1 MSPVGAHDVTPE
13 EAAAVEEQ
21 VAAQYA
27 SQVTSAGCACDD
39 PLDPGSY
46 SYDPW
51 ASSIVSS
58 GPNDSAA
65 GLLLAAARAGKLR
78 PFGFVEVKLPHRDL
92 IVTVLR
98 EPLQAMVDGEW
109 LALGVSGEEQ
119 KAICQVLGL
128 LPPTAEIVDAA
139 YEGAQ
144 FQIAG
149 KGLRRSD
156 ADDARMHSIGFAKA
170 HNANVRAAIAAKTD
184 DPDAVVRDWGKSLPI
199 HPKMLERG
207 FVEYG
212 WRGAD
217 GRPIQPLGSGGHNA
231 SYADYS
237 QLTENLCLPTARRVS
252 DESVTVDLFDEYKR
266 WFQGAAMAAIIDSYR
281 SPNAAPGMYAPVAQG
296 AWDTSLTSAGADDEE
311 EVLATWSWTIQ
322 YDTTERPARLVRTS
336 SGNIEIRFDAPDGRM
351 RQVPVDVAYQPP
363 RLDRIPAGLTN
374 LQSCGQEVAYAVRV
388 LLGYVLSHNLPLGT
402 VIPFYVEK
410 AYAARLEVHSNAPK
424 GLSTYA
430 GTPEGASA

>member
-1 MSPVGAHDVTPE
+1 MSPVAAHEVSPE
-13 EAAAVEEQ
+13 EAAAIEDQ

-39 PLDPGSY
+39 PLDPGGY
-46 SYDPW
+46 SFDPW

-78 PFGFVEVKLPHRDL
+78 PFGFWELDLPSLDL
-92 IVTVLR
+92 VVTVLR
-98 EPLQAMVDGEW
+98 RPLEVLVDGEW
-109 LALGVSGEEQ
+109 VALGVSANEQ
-119 KAICQVLGL
+119 REICKL
-128 LPPTAEIVDAA
+128 LNLVPPIAEIVDAA
-139 YEGAQ
+139 YEAAQ
-144 FQIAG
+144 VQIAG
-149 KGLRRSD
+149 HGLWRPGID
-156 ADDARMHSIGFAKA
+156 LHSLAIAKE
-170 HNANVRAAIAAKTD
+170 HQANNLAAIAAKSD
-184 DPDAVVRDWGKSLPI
+184 DPDVIARCWGKSLI
-199 HPKMLERG
+199 VHPKNLQANG
-207 FVEYG
+207 YTEYG
-212 WRGAD
+212 WRDAS
-217 GRPIQPLGSGGHNA
+217 GRPLQPMQAGH
-231 SYADYS
+231 SPDYGDYS
-237 QLTENLCLPTARRVS
+237 QLTQNLCQPWARRRS
-252 DESVTVDLFDEYKR
+252 TGERVDLLAEYKR
-266 WFQGAAMAAIIDSYR
+266 LFPGDAMARVIDSYR
-281 SPNAAPGMYAPVAQG
+281 SPNAAPGMSAPVAQG
-296 AWDTSLTSAGADDEE
+296 AWDTSLTSAGADDEV
-311 EVLATWSWTIQ
+311 EVLDSWDWTIQ
-322 YDTTERPARLVRTS
+322 YDDTKRAARLVRTS

-410 AYAARLEVHSNAPK
+410 AYAARLEVHTNAPK